1 MCLLHRHS
9 HSSIIQPEV
18 DISTLKTPR
27 HSSTIGYGVF
37 QEKENADIN
46 FLVENFTAPA
56 LARALRVR
64 EQVIY

>member
-1 MCLLHRHS
+1 MIHQRLFS
-9 HSSIIQPEV
+9 QTSIIQPEV
-18 DISTLKTPR
+18 DVSTLKSPR
-27 HSSTIGYGVF
+27 HQDILGYGVF

-64 EQVIY
+64 EQVN